1 MERQVSGRRDLRV
14 TGTGSTSG
22 GTYQNVRLVGEG
34 SVDGHLECQKFRAIG
49 TFQCKGD
56 VHAEHLRVV
65 GTVDVDGTLYGGRT
79 RITGELST
87 TGDCSADVLE
97 VRGTLRVGGLV
108 NADRVDIRL
117 YGPARCTDI
126 GGGVIRIRPSLKF
139 RSSDKGLSAET
150 IEGDEVH
157 LRDARV
163 QVVRGKRVWIGPGC
177 EIGRVEYTDEL
188 HEAMGASITESQ
200 RV

>member
-1 MERQVSGRRDLRV
+1 M
-14 TGTGSTSG
+14 TGTGSASG
-22 GTYQNVRLVGEG
+22 GIYQNVRLVGEG

-56 VHAEHLRVV
+56 VHAKRLRVM
-65 GTVDVDGTLYGGRT
+65 GTVDVNGALYGGRT
-79 RITGELST
+79 RVTGELST

-97 VRGTLRVGGLV
+97 VRGTLRVDGLV
-108 NADRVDIRL
+108 NAERIDIRL

-126 GGGVIRIRPSLKF
+126 GGSVIRIRPSMKF
-139 RSSDKGLSAET
+139 RAGDKGLSAET
-150 IEGDEVH
+150 IEGDEIH

-177 EIGRVEYTDEL
+177 EIERVEYTDEL
-188 HEAMGASITESQ
+188 HEAKGARIADSQ